1 MITVRLS
8 TKEIFK
14 IPDKYE
20 VNITTIKI
28 PSDTYNTIIKM
39 KCLVVEDK
47 TSEPIKK
54 RYYPLSHIISFG
66 DDIGFLP

>member
-28 PSDTYNTIIKM
+28 PNDIDDDIIRM

-47 TSEPIKK
+47 TNDKIKK
-54 RYYPLSHIISFG
+54 RYYPLSHIIAFG
-66 DDIGFLP
+66 DDVGFLP